1 MGAFIPVTAGPEPL
15 TNLPLLWRYH
25 LQPAL
30 LLVLLLVLRT
40 GYYYFSVLVTGYV
53 PPVPPRTWTRLSLPL
68 SAFGTKNHTP
78 DDFTPEYTLSL
89 APFLSLSLS
98 LSLLHYT
105 LIVFHHSL
113 SSRAVVTLSSSLF
126 PIREYYCIL
135 HCYTTICCIR
145 SLPLLF
151 PIRAPVGL
159 DHPRLEYTYVSRF
172 LCFVVLLLVL
182 CFLFLATT
190 TVSVVVGVETAAGT
204 GVHNLMHTSCPI
216 TSPSPVLHSYPHA
229 IILPTKPSEFPT
241 KWLAINYLIPEDHL
255 PVDLVTNAFLFF
267 SSPSYVSASTRL
279 TNPSCNWFRLIY
291 FHYFFSFFFFSLL
304 FLRRFRSHLQAGRE

>member
-25 LQPAL
+25 LQPSS
-30 LLVLLLVLRT
+30 
-40 GYYYFSVLVTGYV
+40 YHYYFSVLRSTSTNLQLLVMFR
-53 PPVPPRTWTRLSLPL
+53 PSLPGLGRASLPPL

-89 APFLSLSLS
+89 ARFLSLS

-145 SLPLLF
+145 SLSLLF
-151 PIRAPVGL
+151 PIRAPVGF

-182 CFLFLATT
+182 SFLFLATT
-190 TVSVVVGVETAAGT
+190 TTVSAVVGVETAAGT

-216 TSPSPVLHSYPHA
+216 TSPSL
-229 IILPTKPSEFPT
+229 
-241 KWLAINYLIPEDHL
+241 
-255 PVDLVTNAFLFF
+255 
-267 SSPSYVSASTRL
+267 SSSS
-279 TNPSCNWFRLIY
+279 
-291 FHYFFSFFFFSLL
+291 
-304 FLRRFRSHLQAGRE
+304 